1 MAQRP
6 VILTGFHF
14 TKTTL
19 ATLSE
24 SYEIAGH
31 MDKPD
36 PALVP
41 AAAQPHVQALVTTGS
56 VGASDA
62 LMAAMPRLSLI
73 CCYGTGYERID
84 LAAARK
90 RNIMVTHGADA
101 NAPDVAEMAVGIL
114 LASTRR
120 IVRADKMIRRGDWT
134 KRIPNRFGAIAG
146 LSGGKV
152 GILGLGAIGMEF
164 VKRIKGFDVEIGYC
178 NRSKRSDVDFAYF
191 PNVMALATWCD
202 YLIVCLRSDASN
214 RHIINAEVLK
224 ALGPRGH
231 VLNISRGWAV
241 DEAALADALRNNVIE
256 GAALDVFDEEPYEG
270 QELLSLDNLVMTPHF
285 GGGTEH
291 AQRRMT
297 SLVRRNLDA
306 HFAGK
311 PVVSPLPELATWRL
325 SRRVDSD
332 SHARAVGGTRSDH
345 EIPIGVN
352 DGELAAKIAHQHE
365 GPAAHGIVAPRLDAH
380 VAGEEDGAVDV
391 IALRHDDQ
399 ALLPVDVT
407 RPGDRGH
414 GAKAREVAVDHAGRH
429 AARDQHVAH
438 HGRLVVAVA
447 LAVAAHDQVL
457 DLAGLPQLDGRAQA
471 VAQPGIEPARRI
483 VRQRAQ
489 DQRDVDL
496 RQARDVAGGIDLA
509 PARHHLVGHGR
520 DQGDD
525 DDRRH
530 EGYGRP
536 DGDAHRVALHRGGSI
551 PIFTGA
557 PPSRA
562 GAPVQTS
569 R

>member
-19 ATLSE
+19 AVLSE

-56 VGASDA
+56 VGVSDA
-62 LMAAMPRLSLI
+62 LLAAMPRLSLV

-101 NAPDVAEMAVGIL
+101 NAPDVAEMAFGAL

-146 LSGGKV
+146 LTGGKL

-164 VKRIKGFDVEIGYC
+164 AKRAKGFDVEIGYC
-178 NRSKRSDVDFAYF
+178 NRSKRSDVDYAYF
-191 PNVMALATWCD
+191 PNVMALAAWAD

-214 RHIINAEVLK
+214 KHIINAAVLK

-231 VLNISRGWAV
+231 LVNISRGWAV
-241 DEAALADALRNNVIE
+241 DEAALAEALRNNVIE

-270 QELLSLDNLVMTPHF
+270 QELLPLENLVMTPHF

-297 SLVRRNLDA
+297 SLVKQNLDN

-311 PVVSPLPELATWRL
+311 PVVSPLPELRDMA
-325 SRRVDSD
+325 
-332 SHARAVGGTRSDH
+332 AVP
-345 EIPIGVN
+345 E
-352 DGELAAKIAHQHE
+352 
-365 GPAAHGIVAPRLDAH
+365 
-380 VAGEEDGAVDV
+380 
-391 IALRHDDQ
+391 
-399 ALLPVDVT
+399 
-407 RPGDRGH
+407 
-414 GAKAREVAVDHAGRH
+414 
-429 AARDQHVAH
+429 
-438 HGRLVVAVA
+438 GRL
-447 LAVAAHDQVL
+447 
-457 DLAGLPQLDGRAQA
+457 R
-471 VAQPGIEPARRI
+471 
-483 VRQRAQ
+483 
-489 DQRDVDL
+489 
-496 RQARDVAGGIDLA
+496 
-509 PARHHLVGHGR
+509 
-520 DQGDD
+520 
-525 DDRRH
+525 
-530 EGYGRP
+530 
-536 DGDAHRVALHRGGSI
+536 
-551 PIFTGA
+551 
-557 PPSRA
+557 
-562 GAPVQTS
+562 
-569 R
+569 